1 MNIATRWSGEP
12 HRSSWFHGWRWWSAL
27 SKLDE
32 NYRATFFS
40 KYVVGFDVDGLP
52 ILRVPPLATI
62 EDFMS
67 PAVPEYGGPQIQDQ
81 VRIWDE
87 ERKAL
92 REEKEQEQRHAY
104 EATQKALEEEQRLAH
119 LFEQMMVGAE
129 GGAEGSG
136 VLRDMEDK
144 MDSAVI

>member
-1 MNIATRWSGEP
+1 
-12 HRSSWFHGWRWWSAL
+12 L